1 MKARQGHRLCKRV
14 APVQGPETGRTS
26 VRHSGNLSA
35 SIATAAL
42 FCGFSRRRHI
52 DLRRSAS
59 CLCQG

>member
-1 MKARQGHRLCKRV
+1 MW
-14 APVQGPETGRTS
+14 RTS
-26 VRHSGNLSA
+26 VRLSGNLSA

-42 FCGFSRRRHI
+42 FSGFSRRRHI

>member
-1 MKARQGHRLCKRV
+1 M
-14 APVQGPETGRTS
+14 
-26 VRHSGNLSA
+26 RHNGNLSS

-42 FCGFSRRRHI
+42 FSGFSRRRHI